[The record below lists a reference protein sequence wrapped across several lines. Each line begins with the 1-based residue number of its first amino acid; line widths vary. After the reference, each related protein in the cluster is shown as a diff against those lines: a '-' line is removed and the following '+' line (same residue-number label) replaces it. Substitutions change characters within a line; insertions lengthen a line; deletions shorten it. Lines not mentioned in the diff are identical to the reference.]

1 MKNNKI
7 ITEDDLKQITKQID
21 RINIKLMNY
30 RIEIYEKVYRTRV
43 LLISLFVILIMSV
56 IISYTI

>member
-30 RIEIYEKVYRTRV
+30 KIEIYEKVYRTRV

-56 IISYTI
+56 IISFTI

>member
-30 RIEIYEKVYRTRV
+30 RIEIYD
-43 LLISLFVILIMSV
+43 
-56 IISYTI
+56 

>member
-56 IISYTI
+56 IISFTI